1 MAIVKPCKL
10 KLVEVNKK
18 KEMAIIKIRKEV
30 GKGEEKKIE
39 EKDAWDPKIG
49 LGYPDKATGKDVI
62 NLKITKGSTTT
73 YVPFQ
78 KKNDPLLEP
87 MSWQKILNID
97 PNAPISGYAWSTV
110 SNLRLKKDSNVYYPI
125 RKLEFI
131 KFKITLNP
139 GPYNTPGE
147 YSREEYAADSDGAFA
162 TVEVLSA
169 SLDESRNIENYYVVL
184 FGYATRNAD
193 ARTTF
198 SGGCM
203 QTFYCALASAKVT
216 NNKGGNSW
224 CNAISKDWSYQY
236 GPWDWFSYGGGYLT
250 DTVTLFWKIVESSG
264 SNEHRVF
271 SLNSGEHYDSRGG
284 RDAWIDGNGTKTAL
298 GSYFSYQYGKNLE
311 NPCAD
316 GFSCF
321 YLAND
326 GSDNV
331 LMPILYVGSSTT
343 WNDSWNAHFE
353 PDVAK
358 LTIKEA
364 GSVSFSNIQRQYLY
378 HWKKNTRPEGATPE
392 YIDCYTFKGS
402 SSRDLTMEVVAY
414 LD

>member
-1 MAIVKPCKL
+1 
-10 KLVEVNKK
+10 
-18 KEMAIIKIRKEV
+18 MAIIKIRKEV
-30 GKGEEKKIE
+30 GEGEEKKIE

-49 LGYPDKATGKDVI
+49 LGYPDKATGKYVI

-78 KKNDPLLEP
+78 KKN
-87 MSWQKILNID
+87 D

-147 YSREEYAADSDGAFA
+147 YSDVEYASNSNGAFA

-169 SLDESRNIENYYVVL
+169 SLDESRNIENYHVVL
-184 FGYATRNAD
+184 FGYATCNAD
-193 ARTTF
+193 ADVGL
-198 SGGCM
+198 SDGCM

-224 CNAISKDWSYQY
+224 CNAISKDWSYRY
-236 GPWDWFSYGGGYLT
+236 GPWNWFGYGGGYLT

-264 SNEHRVF
+264 SNERRVF
-271 SLNSGEHYDSRGG
+271 SLNSGEHSNSRGG
-284 RDAWIDGNGTKTAL
+284 RGAWIDGNGTKTAL
-298 GSYFSYQYGKNLE
+298 GSYFSYQYGKFAK

-316 GFSCF
+316 GISCF
-321 YLAND
+321 YLVND
-326 GSDNV
+326 GSDNA
-331 LMPILYVGSSTT
+331 LMPTLYTGSGITKK
-343 WNDSWNAHFE
+343 DSWDARFE
-353 PDVAK
+353 TDVAK
-358 LTIKEA
+358 LTIKKA

-378 HWKKNTRPEGATPE
+378 HWQKNISPIGTTPS
-392 YIDCYTFKGS
+392 YKHCYTFKGS
-402 SSRDLTMEVVAY
+402 SSKDLTMEVVGY